1 MALTSPDALS
11 RALASGKLGGV
22 YFLFGEEEYLKE
34 ELAAAV
40 VAAHLDPA
48 TRDFNLDQIRGSDT
62 TPEALA
68 SIIATPPMMAA
79 WRVVVVRDAQALAT
93 SARMRAVIEAAL
105 QQNLAGLALVLIAT
119 LPAAAKA
126 QIYEKLKKKATAVA
140 FPLLNAADVPGWLME
155 RASTDGYTLP
165 AKAAQAMAT
174 AMGAELGVLMQELKK
189 LYEFTGDRKQI
200 TLADVAQV
208 VGSVPRQNR
217 WEWFDM
223 LGERRF
229 AEARA
234 ALPVLLDS
242 GETGVGLIIGMG
254 SHFIRLGI
262 LANGG
267 EKALEAA
274 LPPHQKWLASRLGR
288 QARKWQR
295 NQLDQAIEQL
305 LRADRLLKS
314 SNLGELPVLD
324 EFILRLEAQHH
335 AN

>member
-1 MALTSPDALS
+1 VALTSPDALT
-11 RALASGKLGGV
+11 RALGGGKLGGV

-34 ELAAAV
+34 ELATAL

-48 TRDFNLDQIRGSDT
+48 TRDFNFDQVRGSET
-62 TPEALA
+62 TPETLA
-68 SIIATPPMMAA
+68 SIIATPPMMAE

-93 SARMRAVIEAAL
+93 SSRSRAVIEAAL
-105 QQNLAGLALVLIAT
+105 DRPPPGLALILVAT
-119 LPAAAKA
+119 LPDKAKA
-126 QIYEKLKKKATAVA
+126 QIYEKLKKQATAVA

-155 RASTDGYTLP
+155 RARNEGYELQ

-174 AMGAELGVLMQELKK
+174 AMGPELGVLLQELGK
-189 LYEFTGDRKQI
+189 LFDFTRDRKKI
-200 TLADVAQV
+200 TLKDVGEI

-223 LGERRF
+223 LGERQF

-234 ALPVLLDS
+234 ALPVLLDA

-254 SHFIRLGI
+254 AHFLRLGI
-262 LANGG
+262 LAAGG
-267 EKALEAA
+267 EKALENA
-274 LPPHQKWLASRLGR
+274 LPAHQKWLAGRLNR
-288 QARKWQR
+288 QARRWKAP
-295 NQLDQAIEQL
+295 QLEDAVDDL

-314 SNLGELPVLD
+314 SNLGEHAVLD
-324 EFILRLEAQHH
+324 EFLLRLEAQNH

>member
-1 MALTSPDALS
+1 MPLTTPDAVL
-11 RALASGKLGGV
+11 RALASGKLGGI

-34 ELAAAV
+34 ELATSI

-48 TRDFNLDQIRGSDT
+48 TRDFNLDQVRGSET
-62 TPEALA
+62 TAEALA
-68 SIIATPPMMAA
+68 SIIATPPMMAD
-79 WRVVVVRDAQALAT
+79 WRVIVVRDAQALGTA
-93 SARMRAVIEAAL
+93 ARTRAVIEGAL
-105 QQNLAGLALVLIAT
+105 AQKIPGLALILMAT
-119 LPAAAKA
+119 LPANAKA
-126 QIYEKLKKKATAVA
+126 QIYEKLKKQATAVA

-155 RASTDGYTLP
+155 RARADGYELQ

-174 AMGAELGVLMQELKK
+174 AMGAELGVLLQEPKK
-189 LYEFTGDRKQI
+189 LYEFAGERKQI
-200 TLADVAQV
+200 TWQDVTRV

-223 LGERRF
+223 LGDRRF

-242 GETGVGLIIGMG
+242 GESGVGLIIGMG

-262 LANGG
+262 LAHGG

-288 QARKWQR
+288 QARKWKAP
-295 NQLDQAIEQL
+295 QLDEAIDQL

-314 SNLGELPVLD
+314 SSLGELPVLE
-324 EFILRLEAQHH
+324 EFILRMEAQSH

>member
-1 MALTSPDALS
+1 MPLTSPDALA

-22 YFLFGEEEYLKE
+22 YFLFGEEEFLKE
-34 ELAAAV
+34 ELAASL

-48 TRDFNLDQIRGSDT
+48 TRDFNYDQIRGTDA

-68 SIIATPPMMAA
+68 SLIATPPMMAE
-79 WRVVVVRDAQALAT
+79 WRVVVVRDAQALAA
-93 SARMRAVIEAAL
+93 SARTRAVIEAAL
-105 QQNLAGLALVLIAT
+105 ERNTPGLALILMAT
-119 LPAAAKA
+119 LPDKAKA
-126 QIYEKLKKKATAVA
+126 QIYDKLKKQATAVA

-155 RASTDGYTLP
+155 RARADGYELQP
-165 AKAAQAMAT
+165 KAAQAMAT
-174 AMGAELGVLMQELKK
+174 ALGTELGVLLQELKK
-189 LYEFTGDRKQI
+189 LYEFTRASKKI
-200 TLADVAQV
+200 TVADVGAV

-223 LGERRF
+223 LGDRRF

-234 ALPVLLDS
+234 ALHVLLDS

-267 EKALEAA
+267 EKALEAV

-288 QARKWQR
+288 QARKWKPH
-295 NQLDQAIEQL
+295 QLQEAIDQL

-314 SNLGELPVLD
+314 SNLGELPVLE
-324 EFILRLEAQHH
+324 EFILRLEAQNH

>member
-1 MALTSPDALS
+1 
-11 RALASGKLGGV
+11 
-22 YFLFGEEEYLKE
+22 
-34 ELAAAV
+34 
-40 VAAHLDPA
+40 
-48 TRDFNLDQIRGSDT
+48 
-62 TPEALA
+62 
-68 SIIATPPMMAA
+68 MMAE

-105 QQNLAGLALVLIAT
+105 QQNLPGLALVLIAT

-126 QIYEKLKKKATAVA
+126 QIYEKLKKQATAVA

-155 RASTDGYTLP
+155 RASTDGYALP

-174 AMGAELGVLMQELKK
+174 AMGAELGVLIQELKK
-189 LYEFTGDRKQI
+189 LYEFTGDRKKI

-262 LANGG
+262 LAHGG

-274 LPPHQKWLASRLGR
+274 LPPHQRWLANRLAR

-295 NQLDQAIEQL
+295 AQLDEAIDQL

>member
-1 MALTSPDALS
+1 MPLTSPDALT
-11 RALASGKLGGV
+11 RALASGNRGGV
-22 YFLFGEEEYLKE
+22 YFLFGEEEFLKE
-34 ELAAAV
+34 ELATTL

-48 TRDFNLDQIRGSDT
+48 TRDFNFDQFRGPET

-68 SIIATPPMMAA
+68 SILATPPMMAE
-79 WRVVVVRDAQALAT
+79 WRVVVVREAQALAT
-93 SARMRAVIEAAL
+93 SSRTRAVIEAAL
-105 QQNLAGLALVLIAT
+105 DNNPPGLALILLAT
-119 LPAAAKA
+119 LPDKAKA

-140 FPLLNAADVPGWLME
+140 FPLLNAADVPGWLIE
-155 RASTDGYTLP
+155 RARADGYELQG
-165 AKAAQAMAT
+165 KAAQAMAS
-174 AMGAELGVLMQELKK
+174 AIGSELGVLLQELKK
-189 LYEFTGDRKQI
+189 LYDFRREQKKINLD
-200 TLADVAQV
+200 DVKQV

-223 LGERRF
+223 LGDRQF

-234 ALPVLLDS
+234 SLPVLLDS

-262 LANGG
+262 LAAGG
-267 EKALEAA
+267 EKALENA
-274 LPPHQKWLASRLGR
+274 LPPHQKWLASRLNR
-288 QARKWQR
+288 QARKWKAH
-295 NQLDQAIEQL
+295 QLENALEDL

-324 EFILRLEAQHH
+324 EFILRLEAEGH

>member
-40 VAAHLDPA
+40 VAAHLDPT
-48 TRDFNLDQIRGSDT
+48 TRDFNFDQIRGGDT

-68 SIIATPPMMAA
+68 SIIATPPMMAE

-105 QQNLAGLALVLIAT
+105 QQNLPGLALVLVAT

-126 QIYEKLKKKATAVA
+126 QIYEKLKKQATAVA

-155 RASTDGYTLP
+155 RASTDGYALP

-174 AMGAELGVLMQELKK
+174 AMGAELGVLIQELKK
-189 LYEFTGDRKQI
+189 LYEFTGDRKKI

-262 LANGG
+262 LAHGG

-274 LPPHQKWLASRLGR
+274 LPPHQRWLANRLAR

-295 NQLDQAIEQL
+295 AQLDEAIDQL